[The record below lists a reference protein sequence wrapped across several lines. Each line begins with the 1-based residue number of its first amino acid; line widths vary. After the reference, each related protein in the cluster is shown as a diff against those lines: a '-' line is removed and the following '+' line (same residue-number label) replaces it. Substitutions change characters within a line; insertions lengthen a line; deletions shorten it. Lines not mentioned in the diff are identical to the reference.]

1 MSPTVLVIDGNGKR
15 GIFSYYMSECLQANG
30 FRPDLIVGVSSGALV
45 GALLASGKVGH
56 IPESQM
62 IQLGETI
69 RTTGE
74 RRIPWWTAMVPGH
87 HKTNLIRSIFKDML
101 LKDVDIPLH
110 ILVDGVGDIPRIFS
124 STNKVDGEIELYRI
138 LDATTAIPAVFPSV
152 DIAGKHYVDAL
163 LIATSPK
170 TIAYFIALNAFGT
183 SDFRMISMGAR
194 LDGSLSPTL
203 SDSSHFK
210 QCDGILD
217 HFRHGLVS
225 KMIWRR
231 DALMES
237 LVRESLKNRFLR
249 LEAVIDIDNRGSFQ
263 SIHDHCKEKAKCACI
278 DYDTFMEK

>member
-1 MSPTVLVIDGNGKR
+1 MSSTVLVIDGNGKR
-15 GIFSYYMSECLQANG
+15 GIFAYYMSECLQASG

-74 RRIPWWTAMVPGH
+74 RRIPWWTAMVPGPQ
-87 HKTNLIRSIFKDML
+87 KTNLIRSIFKDML
-101 LKDVDIPLH
+101 LKDVEIPLH

-124 STNKVDGEIELYRI
+124 STDKVDGEIELYRI

-152 DIAGKHYVDAL
+152 EIAGKHYVDAL

-170 TIAYFIALNAFGT
+170 TIAYFVALTAFGT
-183 SDFRMISMGAR
+183 SDFRMISIGAR
-194 LDGSLSPTL
+194 LEESLSPTQ
-203 SDSSHFK
+203 SDSLHMK
-210 QCDGILD
+210 CDGILD

-225 KMIWRR
+225 KMISRR
-231 DALMES
+231 DALMET
-237 LVRESLKNRFLR
+237 LVRKSLKDRFLR
-249 LEAVIDIDNRGSFQ
+249 LEAIIDIGNRASFQ
-263 SIHDHCKEKAKCACI
+263 SIHDHCKEKAKNACV
-278 DYDTFMEK
+278 DYESFK